1 MFNISL
7 IKAVKIFENNS
18 DFFNRVSEHFTGG
31 GTVVMIGAPNLRNPG
46 PNGTLTNG
54 SRSFQCH
61 PEGES
66 EATITLTLVGL
77 GIVANTVL
85 MALIIFNKH
94 LRR

>member
-1 MFNISL
+1 
-7 IKAVKIFENNS
+7 VKIFENNS
-18 DFFNRVSEHFTGG
+18 DVVYHNITGLFTAG

-46 PNGTLTNG
+46 PNGTLING

>member
-1 MFNISL
+1 MNIKNTL
-7 IKAVKIFENNS
+7 YIYFKITVITE
-18 DFFNRVSEHFTGG
+18 RV
-31 GTVVMIGAPNLRNPG
+31 VVMIGAPNLRNPG
-46 PNGTLTNG
+46 SNGSVANG
-54 SRSFQCH
+54 SRTFQCH
-61 PEGES
+61 PQGES

>member
-1 MFNISL
+1 M
-7 IKAVKIFENNS
+7 KIFKNNS
-18 DFFNRVSEHFTGG
+18 DVGYHITGIFTGG

-54 SRSFQCH
+54 SRAFQCH